1 MARATVSAGLVLLL
15 WIGVLFGQAVLASPG
30 PYSPPFAIASL
41 QARVHE
47 VQPYWL
53 PVGENVTARPVSWED
68 IGVVSRDS
76 SLPSFL
82 FLGRHDGVV
91 ILYEDSDSH
100 AVVGCLPADKVF
112 LASPPK

>member
-1 MARATVSAGLVLLL
+1 MPGPVYARPKRAVKLTGPNPGQPSLTGAGGRARVARATVSAGLVLLL

-76 SLPSFL
+76 SL
-82 FLGRHDGVV
+82 
-91 ILYEDSDSH
+91 
-100 AVVGCLPADKVF
+100 
-112 LASPPK
+112 ASPPK